1 MQSAH
6 VLNSQSPWAMGLF
19 WISSKVMSNE
29 NDRCSTIIPWDRF
42 PLPKFAPLPPNRC
55 TGKAAKGGPAG
66 RVE

>member
-29 NDRCSTIIPWDRF
+29 NDRYVFRKEVNRIPSR
-42 PLPKFAPLPPNRC
+42 AHH
-55 TGKAAKGGPAG
+55 
-66 RVE
+66 